1 MKTKRIKYTS
11 RNLKALRVE
20 RRKLEAAFTP
30 SQRALLES
38 MRDFQVNPTIE
49 YLREEFGSDYFAN
62 ITLDAQHNRLLRAYN
77 EVPTCWMAMSNIVPV
92 NDFKLQHAV
101 AASGFNDLDTVLEN
115 GTYQVH
121 RIEDEDRGTY
131 QLVKR
136 GNIFGLTLEAQAND
150 QLNAFGRKMAAEG
163 QAAARTLDKFCIT
176 TNLSSNPVIYD
187 GTALFHATHNNLVAS
202 AFSAATLKTAIQ
214 NMKKQIGIKTDEQIE
229 LQPHTLIVHPDQE
242 FLAREILESNLL
254 VSGNTTAAPDKN
266 VLRGIIPNLKVTV
279 RMAAGKAVLLADP
292 AMVDMFELGFFR
304 GNQAPETFTE
314 DPGSPAEFDT
324 DVNRWKVRHI
334 YNGTWRDFRG
344 VSGINI

>member
-11 RNLKALRVE
+11 RNLKALRIE
-20 RRKLEAAFTP
+20 RKAMERNFTS
-30 SQRALLES
+30 SQRALLEA

-62 ITLDAQHNRLLRAYN
+62 ITLDAQHNRLTRAYN
-77 EVPTCWMAMSNIVPV
+77 EVDVNWRAMSNVVPV

-131 QLVKR
+131 SLVKR

-150 QLNAFGRKMAAEG
+150 TLNAFGRKMQAEG

-176 TNLSSNPVIYD
+176 TNLSSNPTIYD
-187 GTALFHATHNNLVAS
+187 SVSLIDAAHNNVVGALSEAN
-202 AFSAATLKTAIQ
+202 LKAAIQ
-214 NMKKQIGIKTDEQIE
+214 LMKTQTGIKSDEQIE
-229 LQPHTLIVHPDQE
+229 LKPHTLIVNPADE
-242 FLAREILESNLL
+242 FEARSLLESKLMIGD
-254 VSGNTTAAPDKN
+254 GNIPDKN
-266 VLRGIIPNLKVTV
+266 TLMGMIPNLIVTV
-279 RMAAGKAVLLADP
+279 RMAVNFSVLLANP
-292 AMVDMFELGFFR
+292 SQVDMFELGFFR
-304 GNQAPETFTE
+304 GNESPETFTE

-334 YNGTWRDFRG
+334 YSGAWRDFRG
-344 VSGINI
+344 VVGLGAF